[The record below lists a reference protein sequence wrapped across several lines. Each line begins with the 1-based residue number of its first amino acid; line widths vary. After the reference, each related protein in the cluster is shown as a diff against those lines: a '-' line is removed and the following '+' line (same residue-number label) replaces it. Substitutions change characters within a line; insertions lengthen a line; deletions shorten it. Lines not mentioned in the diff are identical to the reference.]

1 MTEAVQQLARRMR
14 SAFSSMPRRYSYPVV
29 GAALALAT
37 PTYILIAHLLMTGVI
52 PPLPSILS
60 DLAPLNDLAPEYAG
74 QVYLGFSTA
83 VLALIGFLIG
93 GKIDRLRSL
102 SITDP
107 LTGLFNRRHLSE
119 RLEQEVSRRSRY
131 GTSFSLVA
139 FDLDGLKLI
148 NDSFGHKAGDSALLA
163 VAESISKSVRAGDI
177 AARIGGDEFVV
188 ILAQAAGTD
197 ANVLAQRIA
206 TALAKRDGPWNYP
219 LSVSI
224 GVTDVSRAMEARSED
239 LLVAVDTALYR
250 AKMARGGRAIVAA
263 SSYAA
268 RKDAVVAF
276 PARSWTAGRA

>member
-1 MTEAVQQLARRMR
+1 MGEAVQQLARRMR
-14 SAFSSMPRRYSYPVV
+14 GAFSSMPRRHTYPIV

-37 PTYILIAHLLMTGVI
+37 PTCILIARLVMTGAV
-52 PPLPSILS
+52 PPLPWILD
-60 DLAPLNDLAPEYAG
+60 DLVPKYAS
-74 QVYLGFSTA
+74 QVYLTFSA
-83 VLALIGFLIG
+83 VMLALIGFVIG
-93 GKIDRLRSL
+93 RKIDRLRSL

-148 NDSFGHKAGDSALLA
+148 NDGFGHKAGDSALLA
-163 VAESISKSVRAGDI
+163 VAESISKSVRAGDV

-197 ANVLAQRIA
+197 ADVLAKRVA
-206 TALAKRDGPWNYP
+206 AALAKQPGPWRYP

-224 GVTDVSRAMEARSED
+224 GVTDVSRVRESRSED
-239 LLVAVDTALYR
+239 LLVAVDTALYQ
-250 AKMARGGRAIVAA
+250 AKMAAGGRAVFARSNHA
-263 SSYAA
+263 T
-268 RKDAVVAF
+268 RKDAVIAF
-276 PARSWTAGRA
+276 PPRSWTAGRA